1 MAKMST
7 IHLLVC
13 GVKDSF
19 AKSDNGMKT
28 PDEDS
33 LDVLC
38 GIHSVTGTD
47 ERHF

>member
-1 MAKMST
+1 MAKMSAL
-7 IHLLVC
+7 HLLVC
-13 GVKDSF
+13 DVDSF
-19 AKSDNGMKT
+19 AKSDHDLKT
-28 PDEDS
+28 PKT